1 MVMGLD
7 RRIVTMTD
15 IGGTA
20 LLAMQG
26 TVSAVAAGLDLYGIL
41 VIAFVTA
48 LGGGMARD
56 LLLGQAPP
64 AAFRQIRY
72 CLAVLAAA
80 FAVILAGNESFLSG
94 SLSVRFLDAVGL
106 GLFTV
111 AGTEKALEFG
121 CRSFAAVMIGTLAA
135 TGGGMLRDILL
146 NKVPVILHADFYA
159 TAALGGAVLI
169 VLLRRAGVSRELS
182 GLAGGLSC
190 AGLRVAAIL
199 LGWHLPS
206 FN

>member
-1 MVMGLD
+1 
-7 RRIVTMTD
+7 
-15 IGGTA
+15 
-20 LLAMQG
+20 
-26 TVSAVAAGLDLYGIL
+26 
-41 VIAFVTA
+41 
-48 LGGGMARD
+48 
-56 LLLGQAPP
+56 
-64 AAFRQIRY
+64 
-72 CLAVLAAA
+72 
-80 FAVILAGNESFLSG
+80 
-94 SLSVRFLDAVGL
+94 
-106 GLFTV
+106 
-111 AGTEKALEFG
+111 
-121 CRSFAAVMIGTLAA
+121 MIGTLAA

-169 VLLRRAGVSRELS
+169 VLLHRAGVLRELS